1 MALIDMDFANGGGG
15 GDITQI
21 VMFNTLST
29 QYTTLHTDSFS
40 SPADIVI
47 MTYDSAG
54 TDGSKI
60 LKPGDSVT
68 IQTTGA
74 WATTVVFS
82 FASDGQSVSWTK
94 STGYGNVIYFAV
106 S

>member
-1 MALIDMDFANGGGG
+1 MLVRMQTSSGGGG

-40 SPADIVI
+40 SPADTVI

-74 WATTVVFS
+74 RATTVVFS

-94 STGYGNVIYFAV
+94 NSAYGNVIYFAV